1 MPISIGLVD
10 FIGLG
15 SMNRSAPLIERHLC
29 PDCHSEETQGLDKFG
44 SPMPCAPC
52 LVARL
57 VKAFHADLEEPAM
70 FVTKRAMAEDAP
82 DRSRQLM

>member
-1 MPISIGLVD
+1 LD
-10 FIGLG
+10 LKA
-15 SMNRSAPLIERHLC
+15 MNRISPLERHLC

-70 FVTKRAMAEDAP
+70 FVTKRAIANDVPE
-82 DRSRQLM
+82 RSRQLM

>member
-1 MPISIGLVD
+1 LD
-10 FIGLG
+10 LKA
-15 SMNRSAPLIERHLC
+15 MNRISPLERHLC

-70 FVTKRAMAEDAP
+70 FVTKRSMADDVPE
-82 DRSRQLM
+82 RSRQLM

>member
-1 MPISIGLVD
+1 MH
-10 FIGLG
+10 
-15 SMNRSAPLIERHLC
+15 RAPLSVELHLC

-57 VKAFHADLEEPAM
+57 VKAFHADLEEQGM
-70 FVTKRAMAEDAP
+70 ISSGVLER
-82 DRSRQLM
+82 RQLV

>member
-15 SMNRSAPLIERHLC
+15 SMNRSASPIERHLC
-29 PDCHSEETQGLDKFG
+29 PDCHSEETEGLDKFG